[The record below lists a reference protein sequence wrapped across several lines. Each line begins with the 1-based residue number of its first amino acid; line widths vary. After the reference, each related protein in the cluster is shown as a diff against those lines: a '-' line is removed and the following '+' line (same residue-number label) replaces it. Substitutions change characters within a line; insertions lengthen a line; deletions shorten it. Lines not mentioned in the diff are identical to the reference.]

1 MNAAAHNP
9 IIVILCSARKNGD
22 AGHFRRADG
31 RKVLLV
37 AQPAAAPPE
46 AGYAY
51 ARPDDDAGDGQSWRE
66 KLRRCNADYFGS
78 AGSNPLGLLPAW
90 QLYQP
95 QVYARLWEEYG
106 PERLYILS
114 AGWGL
119 VKADF
124 LLPNYNI
131 TFSSSGKTYMRR
143 NNRDDYQ
150 DWRMLPEDTA
160 NPVVFFGGLDY
171 IGFFC
176 SLTEQVKGAR
186 YIFYNSRNVPDAPGY
201 RLVKYDTRTKT
212 NWHYEAADAFLK
224 GKIGL

>member
-1 MNAAAHNP
+1 MTDVAANP
-9 IIVILCSARKNGD
+9 IVVILCSARKNGG

-37 AQPAAAPPE
+37 AQPDAAPPD
-46 AGYAY
+46 AKYAY
-51 ARPDDDAGDGQSWRE
+51 ARPDDDAEDGQTWRE
-66 KLRRCNADYFGS
+66 KLRRYNADYDGS
-78 AGSNPLGLLPAW
+78 TETNPLGLLPAW
-90 QLYQP
+90 QLYWHP
-95 QVYARLWEEYG
+95 VYARLWEEYG

-114 AGWGL
+114 DGWGL

-124 LLPNYNI
+124 LLPNYDI
-131 TFSSSGKTYMRR
+131 TLKHNAETHKRR
-143 NNRDDYQ
+143 GQRDRYQ
-150 DWRMLPEDTA
+150 DWRMLPKDTA

-186 YIFYNSRNVPDAPGY
+186 HIFYNSQNIPDAPGC

-212 NWHYEAADAFLK
+212 NWHCEAAGAFLQ

>member
-1 MNAAAHNP
+1 MTANNP
-9 IIVILCSARKNGD
+9 IIVILCSARKNRD

-37 AQPAAAPPE
+37 AQPAAVPPS

-51 ARPDDDAGDGQSWRE
+51 ARPDDDAGDGQSWRG
-66 KLRRCNADYFGS
+66 KLLRCNADYDGS

-90 QLYQP
+90 QLYRP
-95 QVYARLWEEYG
+95 LYRTPVYARLWEEFG

-124 LLPNYNI
+124 LLPNYDI
-131 TFSSSGKTYMRR
+131 TFSQAETYMRR
-143 NNRDDYQ
+143 RNRDRYQ

-160 NPVVFFGGLDY
+160 NPVVFFGGKSY
-171 IGFFC
+171 TNFFS
-176 SLTEQVKGAR
+176 SLTRQVKRER
-186 YIFYNSRNVPDAPGY
+186 YVYYYGDAPDAPGC
-201 RLVKYDTRTKT
+201 RLIKFQSGNQRT
-212 NWHYEAADAFLK
+212 WHYEAADAFLK
-224 GKIGL
+224 GEIGL